1 MSPHYRR
8 ALGWARVV
16 LQGLDRPVG
25 GGQAPPVALDA
36 NDAFE
41 RFAEVVVRKAAALVA
56 DRRWVVRPQAGQ
68 SFLAGPQTQQRIPD
82 VLLVGPLGAAA
93 VGDAK
98 YKDVLE
104 GVSAEQVGDLEGAII
119 PRISPA
125 DWNQLYVYMRLTAAA
140 CGFFCVPF
148 WHPEAAPLVLVP
160 GFRFAVSPLDGGSP
174 RVAVVGLNL
183 LRPAEVVRPEALG
196 VLARWL
202 AGGE

>member
-16 LQGLDRPVG
+16 LQGLDRPVS

-41 RFAEVVVRKAAALVA
+41 RFAEVVVRRAAALVTE
-56 DRRWVVRPQAGQ
+56 RRWVVRPQAGQ

-82 VLLVGPLGAAA
+82 VLLESPRGVAA

-104 GVSAEQVGDLEGAII
+104 RVPVEQLGDLEGAIV

-125 DWNQLYVYMRLTAAA
+125 DWNQLYVYMRITAAPR
-140 CGFFCVPF
+140 GFFCVPF
-148 WHPEAAPLVLVP
+148 WHSEAAPLVVVP
-160 GFRFAVSPLDGGSP
+160 GFRFAVSPLDGRP
-174 RVAVVGLNL
+174 PCVVVVGLNL
-183 LRPAEVVRPEALG
+183 LHPAEVVRPEALG